1 MNLWLK
7 SQIKILLVLPAC
19 LALYTNCRNPEPEPQ
34 QVDPRQLKESLIKI
48 NKTLAHEEDLAI
60 DRYIARRG
68 LKMERSGTGLRY
80 MIIEPGIGTL
90 AQTGMRATVNY
101 RIELL
106 DGTFCYSSDSLG
118 PQRFVVDQDQI
129 ESGIHEGIKLLSKGA
144 KAKFILPS
152 HLAHGLLGD
161 QDKIPAKSSVV
172 YDIEVIDLTHT
183 P

>member
-1 MNLWLK
+1 MISVLNRY
-7 SQIKILLVLPAC
+7 IKLLFAGLLFWGASC
-19 LALYTNCRNPEPEPQ
+19 KNKEPEPATI
-34 QVDPRQLKESLIKI
+34 DPAQLKESLMRV
-48 NKTLAHEEDLAI
+48 NKTLAHEENMAI
-60 DRYIARRG
+60 DRYLERRG
-68 LKMERSGTGLRY
+68 LKMERTGTGLRY
-80 MIIEPGIGTL
+80 MIRDTGKGPKAE
-90 AQTGMRATVNY
+90 AGMRATVNY

-118 PQRFVVDQDQI
+118 PHVFKVDEDQI
-129 ESGIHEGIKLLSKGA
+129 ESGIHEGIKLLRKGG

-172 YDIEVIDLTHT
+172 YDIEVIELTQT

>member
-1 MNLWLK
+1 MNSMLK
-7 SQIKILLVLPAC
+7 SIIHLLCAGILFFSISCQNAD
-19 LALYTNCRNPEPEPQ
+19 PEPQ
-34 QVDPRQLKESLIKI
+34 AIDPSQLQESLIRV
-48 NKTLAHEEDLAI
+48 NKTLAHEENLAI
-60 DRYIARRG
+60 DRYIERRG

-80 MIIEPGIGTL
+80 MIINPGNGIK
-90 AQTGMRATVNY
+90 AQVGMRVTVKY

-118 PQRFVVDQDQI
+118 TNTFTVDQDQI
-129 ESGIHEGIKLLSKGA
+129 ESGIHEGIKLLSKGG

-161 QDKIPAKSSVV
+161 QDRIPAKSSVV
-172 YDIEVIDLTHT
+172 YDIEVIELTQT

>member
-1 MNLWLK
+1 MSLLINKLRICLFF
-7 SQIKILLVLPAC
+7 SFIILSLG
-19 LALYTNCRNPEPEPQ
+19 YSCRNSEPEAPKI
-34 QVDPRQLKESLIKI
+34 DEEQLKESLIRV
-48 NKTLAHEEDLAI
+48 NKTLAHEENLAI
-60 DRYIARRG
+60 DRYTERRG
-68 LKMERSGTGLRY
+68 LKMERTGTGLRY
-80 MIIEPGIGTL
+80 LILKEGQGSKALPGMGV
-90 AQTGMRATVNY
+90 TVNY

-118 PQRFVVDQDQI
+118 SKTFEVDQDQI

-161 QDKIPAKSSVV
+161 EDKIPAKSTVV
-172 YDIEVIDLTHT
+172 YDIEVIELTNN

>member
-7 SQIKILLVLPAC
+7 LQKWRFLPLFAC
-19 LALYTNCRNPEPEPQ
+19 IAFFTNCRNSESEQQQIDPE
-34 QVDPRQLKESLIKI
+34 QLKESLIKI
-48 NKTLAHEEDLAI
+48 NKTLAHEEALAI
-60 DRYIARRG
+60 DNYIARRG
-68 LKMERSGTGLRY
+68 LKMERTGTGLRY
-80 MIIEPGIGTL
+80 MIIKPGKG
-90 AQTGMRATVNY
+90 AFAKAGMRATVNY

-118 PQRFVVDQDQI
+118 PQSFVVDQDQI

>member
-1 MNLWLK
+1 MNSMLNPF
-7 SQIKILLVLPAC
+7 IKLLLAGLLFLPASC
-19 LALYTNCRNPEPEPQ
+19 KNKEPEPAPI
-34 QVDPRQLKESLIKI
+34 DPVQLKESLMRV
-48 NKTLAHEEDLAI
+48 NKTLAHEENLSI
-60 DRYIARRG
+60 ERYIERRG
-68 LKMERSGTGLRY
+68 LKMERTGTGLRY
-80 MIIEPGIGTL
+80 MILDPGI
-90 AQTGMRATVNY
+90 APKASSGMRATVNY

-118 PQRFVVDQDQI
+118 AHVFKVDEDQI
-129 ESGIHEGIKLLSKGA
+129 ESGIHEGIKLLGKGG

-172 YDIEVIDLTHT
+172 YDIEVVELTQN